1 LKSAGVRRAEVRS
14 IDLSISSPDRHFPEA
29 IQLTFG
35 WYAEVLEAGLG
46 SVAVCGSKGGVMR
59 VQGNKLAAA
68 VALSALSAAS
78 FAAGSKFKVGGLA
91 GTGSIDQEYVDQFPY
106 SYCARGDQ
114 ATNLAATVAATQK
127 IAIKS
132 VDCQHVSAP
141 VIGLLSLDQYQ
152 NLIQHGAQSEANFKN
167 VAWRHGLTGWRV
179 PTEGE
184 LFYAADQGYLRPGFW
199 YAAKSNDGNINKW
212 RLQASGPMAGDQVMP
227 LYVRDGVG
235 SATNS
240 KLVIGDIP
248 CPPLPVPRPG
258 AAIYSTLSWPVGT
271 IWEAKAGNHGNSL
284 EIDPSTRP
292 DWKMNASATHV
303 IGDKGR
309 TGGTVGGKIIVRFRT
324 TVTGGIL
331 LTNIGT
337 LLGSYINRE
346 DHEWFD
352 PLFMPPQNF
361 SGSQYVRNWTVE
373 FPMDAPANHTFGI
386 VFHSD
391 PPRTLYPDWQGHGV
405 TIECLSFEY

>member
-1 LKSAGVRRAEVRS
+1 M
-14 IDLSISSPDRHFPEA
+14 
-29 IQLTFG
+29 TFD

-46 SVAVCGSKGGVMR
+46 SVAVYGSKGGVMR

-212 RLQASGPMAGDQVMP
+212 RLQVSGPMAGDQVMP
-227 LYVRDGVG
+227 LYVREGVG
-235 SATNS
+235 SAANS
-240 KLVIGDIP
+240 KLVLGDIP
-248 CPPLPVPRPG
+248 CPTLPPPRPG
-258 AAIYSTLSWPVGT
+258 AAIYTTLLGPLRML
-271 IWEAKAGNHGNSL
+271 WEADVVGVGGSGDLNEDWSDYHGTKLHAVNTRIKA
-284 EIDPSTRP
+284 DP
-292 DWKMNASATHV
+292 
-303 IGDKGR
+303 GR
-309 TGGTVGGKIIVRFRT
+309 TGRTLGGKVIVRFRT
-324 TVTGGIL
+324 TTTGGPL
-331 LTNIGT
+331 LTNIGY
-337 LLGSYINRE
+337 LLGSYMARNDVDGYHIAY
-346 DHEWFD
+346 
-352 PLFMPPQNF
+352 MPIQNF
-361 SGSQYVRNWTVE
+361 TDSQYVRYWTVAY
-373 FPMDAPANHTFGI
+373 PYDAPANI
-386 VFHSD
+386 DLWIIFHSN
-391 PPRTLYPDWQGHGV
+391 PAHNIKPDWQGHGV
-405 TIECLSFEY
+405 RIDCLSFEY